1 MGISNDRYFELE
13 LMIDSMAKNLGVPN
27 ANCYFRLSN
36 IRKPSREEYRRK
48 VVEFMLAYEHILSMF
63 NGLEGYEDLKAFVHE
78 RLSNAVQQV
87 LNGKNK
93 DVEKRYEYYI
103 MNE

>member
-1 MGISNDRYFELE
+1 LQDRYFELDI
-13 LMIDSMAKNLGVPN
+13 MIDNLAKSIGVPN

-36 IRKPSREEYRRK
+36 IRRPSREEYRRK
-48 VVEFMLAYEHILSMF
+48 VVEFMLAYMSILESFRSLQGYDELRRFVERRLNEVTEHI
-63 NGLEGYEDLKAFVHE
+63 
-78 RLSNAVQQV
+78 